1 MGNSARPIEE
11 MVDME
16 AQEDKKLITGE
27 TRDEAINRY
36 REMFRSKDWKN
47 MTLKERVEAINRF
60 RGGYL

>member
-1 MGNSARPIEE
+1 